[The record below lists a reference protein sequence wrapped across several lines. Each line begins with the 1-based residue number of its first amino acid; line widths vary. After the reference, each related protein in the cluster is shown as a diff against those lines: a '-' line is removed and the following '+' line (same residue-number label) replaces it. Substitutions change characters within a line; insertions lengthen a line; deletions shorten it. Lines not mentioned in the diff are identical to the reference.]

1 MLLRISTRLAL
12 LALGLASAPALAQ
25 TQVGVPAVIVP
36 APVPGI
42 VQGAPLPP
50 PVIVQAAP
58 VTPGIPVFPIAPVAP
73 GVATVVPVAPA
84 PAVPLASP
92 GVISAPM
99 VTGVPGDSPLNGGD
113 RTSAVA
119 DVVSTHSVDELLQ
132 RAEQS
137 VRQGNLAL
145 ANELVER
152 AEAQALTRST
162 IAGTETIPN
171 RVGPVARMAEARA
184 AIARR
189 DPSTAAMLIAEA
201 ASLARAQGL

>member
-1 MLLRISTRLAL
+1 MSRTNSTRLAI
-12 LALGLASAPALAQ
+12 LALGLAAAPALAQ
-25 TQVGVPAVIVP
+25 TQPGANTVIMPAPAPVGVPLVPIVP
-36 APVPGI
+36 PAPGTAGI
-42 VQGAPLPP
+42 TTAAPLAPAP
-50 PVIVQAAP
+50 QAAP
-58 VTPGIPVFPIAPVAP
+58 PAVVTAPMTT
-73 GVATVVPVAPA
+73 GVA
-84 PAVPLASP
+84 
-92 GVISAPM
+92 
-99 VTGVPGDSPLNGGD
+99 GDSPLNGGD

-119 DVVSTHSVDELLQ
+119 DVVSPHDVDQLLQ

-171 RVGPVARMAEARA
+171 RVGPIARMAEARA